1 MCTRDIHLHCQELRP
16 IREVT
21 ENAKSSAAIVHIQ
34 RDLEDIV
41 GTFEKIKSDIT
52 NNISEVDNQKR
63 KCLSDFSDMR
73 KLLNDQIDEIE
84 KEIVEEVVSVEQT
97 LQVKLKKVLVAIET
111 KITEFDNIRQD
122 VNKIQKYA
130 SNLQTFIGVN
140 EMSSMLDEEVKK
152 QKGEFNYELFELKH
166 DFSSEIKSFVKDV
179 FTFGVISVTNKHCS
193 SSLMK
198 AAELQAQIPQES
210 KLDVTPELTKRTTV
224 NFPTDNTGCV
234 CLRGCD
240 ILPDGKLVFADRE
253 GKRLLMFSNKGN
265 YEKDIVQLSG
275 LPFEASYTGENIVAA
290 TIYNTHEVVF
300 VNVMTNTIINTVDI
314 GHRCYGT
321 DFNMNRLAI
330 RVVPKYSS
338 SYIVYLDPEGTLIDR
353 INISG
358 WTSASISLR
367 DDTIKCTD
375 RVANTIYCYTLTG
388 QKIWAFKDENVIRK
402 PIGIALDKNRN
413 IYVAGNETNNVVV
426 LSPDGKNCREIV
438 TKSDGLYE
446 PWSLRIN
453 IDRDELLVCNETGP
467 AFLLSLH

>member
-73 KLLNDQIDEIE
+73 KLLNDHIDEIE
-84 KEIVEEVVSVEQT
+84 KEIVEEIVSVEQT

-179 FTFGVISVTNKHCS
+179 FIFVLYLLQIS
-193 SSLMK
+193 
-198 AAELQAQIPQES
+198 I
-210 KLDVTPELTKRTTV
+210 
-224 NFPTDNTGCV
+224 
-234 CLRGCD
+234 
-240 ILPDGKLVFADRE
+240 
-253 GKRLLMFSNKGN
+253 
-265 YEKDIVQLSG
+265 
-275 LPFEASYTGENIVAA
+275 
-290 TIYNTHEVVF
+290 
-300 VNVMTNTIINTVDI
+300 
-314 GHRCYGT
+314 
-321 DFNMNRLAI
+321 
-330 RVVPKYSS
+330 VVP
-338 SYIVYLDPEGTLIDR
+338 
-353 INISG
+353 
-358 WTSASISLR
+358 
-367 DDTIKCTD
+367 
-375 RVANTIYCYTLTG
+375 
-388 QKIWAFKDENVIRK
+388 
-402 PIGIALDKNRN
+402 
-413 IYVAGNETNNVVV
+413 V
-426 LSPDGKNCREIV
+426 L
-438 TKSDGLYE
+438 
-446 PWSLRIN
+446 
-453 IDRDELLVCNETGP
+453 
-467 AFLLSLH
+467 

>member
-166 DFSSEIKSFVKDV
+166 DFSSEIKSFVKAV
-179 FTFGVISVTNKHCS
+179 FIFVLYLLQIS
-193 SSLMK
+193 
-198 AAELQAQIPQES
+198 I
-210 KLDVTPELTKRTTV
+210 
-224 NFPTDNTGCV
+224 
-234 CLRGCD
+234 
-240 ILPDGKLVFADRE
+240 
-253 GKRLLMFSNKGN
+253 
-265 YEKDIVQLSG
+265 
-275 LPFEASYTGENIVAA
+275 
-290 TIYNTHEVVF
+290 
-300 VNVMTNTIINTVDI
+300 
-314 GHRCYGT
+314 
-321 DFNMNRLAI
+321 
-330 RVVPKYSS
+330 VVP
-338 SYIVYLDPEGTLIDR
+338 
-353 INISG
+353 
-358 WTSASISLR
+358 
-367 DDTIKCTD
+367 
-375 RVANTIYCYTLTG
+375 
-388 QKIWAFKDENVIRK
+388 
-402 PIGIALDKNRN
+402 
-413 IYVAGNETNNVVV
+413 V
-426 LSPDGKNCREIV
+426 L
-438 TKSDGLYE
+438 
-446 PWSLRIN
+446 
-453 IDRDELLVCNETGP
+453 
-467 AFLLSLH
+467 

>member
-63 KCLSDFSDMR
+63 KCLSVFSDMR

-193 SSLMK
+193 
-198 AAELQAQIPQES
+198 P
-210 KLDVTPELTKRTTV
+210 
-224 NFPTDNTGCV
+224 
-234 CLRGCD
+234 
-240 ILPDGKLVFADRE
+240 
-253 GKRLLMFSNKGN
+253 
-265 YEKDIVQLSG
+265 
-275 LPFEASYTGENIVAA
+275 
-290 TIYNTHEVVF
+290 
-300 VNVMTNTIINTVDI
+300 
-314 GHRCYGT
+314 
-321 DFNMNRLAI
+321 
-330 RVVPKYSS
+330 
-338 SYIVYLDPEGTLIDR
+338 
-353 INISG
+353 
-358 WTSASISLR
+358 
-367 DDTIKCTD
+367 
-375 RVANTIYCYTLTG
+375 
-388 QKIWAFKDENVIRK
+388 
-402 PIGIALDKNRN
+402 
-413 IYVAGNETNNVVV
+413 V
-426 LSPDGKNCREIV
+426 L
-438 TKSDGLYE
+438 
-446 PWSLRIN
+446 
-453 IDRDELLVCNETGP
+453 
-467 AFLLSLH
+467 